1 MMMKVAG
8 RVLVL
13 CVVAGSACITPGP
26 PGPVSGSAAR
36 KAVAIAIDPGKVI
49 GPISPYVYGLNY
61 QKAEGLH
68 ATVRRMGGN
77 RLTGYNWETNASNA
91 GSDWKHTSDK
101 WACDNDGGRNCDKAG
116 AQATNFVDQN
126 VKLGLDSLV
135 TVPMV
140 SFVTGDTNGP
150 VSEADKAPSKRW
162 KRSEFRKNKP
172 FEISPDPNDDVAY
185 QDEFVKFLTAKY
197 GQADAK
203 GVKFYAL
210 DNEPA
215 LWPGTHPRIHPD
227 KPSYKEIALR
237 TEGLASA
244 ILDVDPKAEIF
255 GPVLY
260 GWAAYIALQDAPD
273 AKAENETYG
282 TFVDYYLAK
291 MKELEHKHGRR
302 LVHVLDVHWYPE
314 ARGGGKRITEGDTSP
329 EGIEARL
336 QAPRSLWDESYVEKS
351 WIADTWKKPIRLVP
365 WLRERIEQ
373 RYPGTKLAFTE
384 YDYGAGKHIS
394 GGLAHADALGVFG
407 REGVYLATY
416 WGDLGP
422 YNAAAYRLF
431 RNYDGKNGSFGD
443 TAVRVAATDV
453 ARMSVFAATD
463 SKTPGRMTI
472 LAINKSQKDA
482 IDADLAIAGGGCPKA
497 EAFRLDRKSADIQAL
512 GPARATGEK
521 IEAVLP
527 PMSATLFVCTR

>member
-1 MMMKVAG
+1 MKTTG
-8 RVLVL
+8 MGLVL
-13 CVVAGSACITPGP
+13 GLFMASACITPGA
-26 PGPVSGSAAR
+26 PGPVSASPVEG
-36 KAVAIAIDPGKVI
+36 AVTIAIEPGKVI

-77 RLTGYNWETNASNA
+77 RQTGYNWETNASNA

-101 WACDNDGGRNCDKAG
+101 WACDSDGAKNCDQVG
-116 AQATNFVDQN
+116 AQATNFIDQN
-126 VKLGLDSLV
+126 NKLGLDSLV

-150 VSEADKAPSKRW
+150 VSETDKAPSRRW

-172 FEISPDPNDDVAY
+172 FEVMPDPNDDVVY
-185 QDEFVKFLTAKY
+185 QDEFVNFLAAKY
-197 GQADAK
+197 GKADAK

-215 LWPGTHPRIHPD
+215 LWPSTHPRVHPD
-227 KPSYKEIALR
+227 KPTYKEIVER

-260 GWAAYIALQDAPD
+260 GWAAYISLQDAPD
-273 AKAENETYG
+273 AKAENGTYG
-282 TFVDYYLAK
+282 TFIDYYLAK
-291 MKELEHKHGRR
+291 MKELEQKRGRR
-302 LVHVLDVHWYPE
+302 LVQVLDVHWYPE

-329 EGIEARL
+329 EGIDARL
-336 QAPRSLWDESYVEKS
+336 QAPRSLWDKDYVEKS

-422 YNAAAYRLF
+422 YNAAAYRLY
-431 RNYDGKNGSFGD
+431 RNYDGKSGSFGD
-443 TAVRVAATDV
+443 TAVSVTVQDV
-453 ARMSVFAATD
+453 ARTSVFAATD
-463 SKTPGRMTI
+463 SKASGRMTI
-472 LAINKSQKDA
+472 LAINKSQKDTTH
-482 IDADLAIAGGGCPKA
+482 ADLVIAGGGCPKA
-497 EAFRLDRKSADIQAL
+497 EAFRLDKKSSDIQAL
-512 GPARATGEK
+512 GPARANGEK
-521 IEAVLP
+521 IEAALP